1 MVEVVQDFLH
11 YVQSGFDLNRQD
23 ILSFHADLDDAE
35 CCLLSED
42 ASDPVGGRQVVRM
55 KDLLF
60 NEVLDVPFEDKG
72 YYLQLEEFSLRC
84 QRVVPQIDMQLVEAQ
99 RMILHQ
105 PHCRSKRFVEL
116 LKVVTDE
123 LYRALILMQTELE
136 AVWHLQFEPFFY
148 PEEPLPGGG
157 GLTGKSLESSGFL
170 DLSDMFLAAKLLVRH
185 VSDVVALIASASHC
199 LPESV
204 FNRERLQR
212 GDMDPQMRNFLKDF
226 FMSAPRLRAS
236 LPVAARKTNTGSGRT
251 SIKKMGTFRFSL
263 VDTQKG
269 PGAQPELPNKLRSA
283 ATSEFQSGQ
292 QNQSL
297 DELHGQPGTA
307 APMKPAAPMSRL
319 NEAMGALDQ
328 VVVFHLTELTSDM
341 HRQMYWAFVRMC
353 QFYVRWKRA
362 FENERAKCRQKSV
375 KRHSGR
381 KLDNRDSLD
390 SPNPNRTR
398 GIPKN
403 HMGRRFSQQPRTQ
416 RTGSLAVPGQVAS
429 TPSAASPSPA
439 PQDGA
444 SGRSAMRGRKQLGR
458 SKTTALAQPIQLPT
472 GHVGFADTDEVRT
485 FQNRGSQESEAG
497 MDSVSTTLFEKI
509 DSEGSMA
516 PLPEEGS
523 ASLGSAPIKPLRST
537 RGEMRHEMR
546 KVPTSA
552 LADIED
558 DQLDGL
564 D

>member
-60 NEVLDVPFEDKG
+60 NEVLDVPFEEKG

-136 AVWHLQFEPFFY
+136 TVWHLSFEPFFY

-204 FNRERLQR
+204 LDRERLQR

-236 LPVAARKTNTGSGRT
+236 LPVTARRTSPGRA
-251 SIKKMGTFRFSL
+251 SIKKMGTFRFSF
-263 VDTQKG
+263 VDPEKG
-269 PGAQPELPNKLRSA
+269 PGASAQLPKKLFSA
-283 ATSEFQSGQ
+283 ENQSRAL

-297 DELHGQPGTA
+297 NELDGEPATT
-307 APMKPAAPMSRL
+307 APMTKPALPTSRL

-362 FENERAKCRQKSV
+362 FENERARCRQKSV

-390 SPNPNRTR
+390 SPVSPKGAR
-398 GIPKN
+398 GVPK
-403 HMGRRFSQQPRTQ
+403 MGRRFSQQPRTQ
-416 RTGSLAVPGQVAS
+416 RTGSLAVPGQPAA
-429 TPSAASPSPA
+429 PAPASPSPA
-439 PQDGA
+439 PPESSG
-444 SGRSAMRGRKQLGR
+444 GRSAMRGRKQLGR
-458 SKTTALAQPIQLPT
+458 SKTTALAQPITLPT

-485 FQNRGSQESEAG
+485 YQNRGSQDSEAT
-497 MDSVSTTLFEKI
+497 DSRGSLLGDIGE
-509 DSEGSMA
+509 DSSS
-516 PLPEEGS
+516 LSLSSVNEES
-523 ASLGSAPIKPLRST
+523 AASHKPGRST
-537 RGEMRHEMR
+537 RAEIMKE
-546 KVPTSA
+546 P